1 MASPP
6 AKLVSHYVLF
16 SFYSFVF
23 TSAFQRQAGERKER
37 ETETAWDDP
46 VGINRHSGGHGKRK
60 KELPAADV

>member
-1 MASPP
+1 MF
-6 AKLVSHYVLF
+6 F

-46 VGINRHSGGHGKRK
+46 VGINRHSRGCGKRK